1 MARSDHVY
9 ETLRSQIL
17 SGERAPGSHVPEE
30 SLTQTLGVSR
40 TPVRAA
46 LQRLADDGLVEVR
59 ARRGAFV
66 AEFTRADVDE
76 VFELR
81 ALLERRAAQRAAT
94 HRTAEQLGRLGR
106 LVDEMADLA
115 AAPGE
120 RQRDELHHNNRDFH
134 ELVLTA
140 AASPRQ
146 YRIAT
151 GLASTSPTP
160 GTFFDYDDEDIAR
173 SVDFHRLITRAIERG
188 QGELA
193 GDLMAAHIG
202 LAHESFVARRF
213 AVPAE
218 GSTAG
223 SSSGAS

>member
-1 MARSDHVY
+1 MTRSDHVY

-30 SLTQTLGVSR
+30 SLTQALGVSR
-40 TPVRAA
+40 TPVRVA
-46 LQRLADDGLVEVR
+46 LQRLADEGLVEVR

-81 ALLERRAAQRAAT
+81 TLLERRAAQRAAT
-94 HRTAEQLGRLGR
+94 HRTAEQVGRLGR
-106 LVDEMADLA
+106 LVDEMAALA
-115 AAPGE
+115 AALGE

-151 GLASTSPTP
+151 GLASSSPTP

-173 SVDFHRLITRAIERG
+173 SVDFHRLITRAIEQG

-213 AVPAE
+213 AVSRG
-218 GSTAG
+218 GSADG
-223 SSSGAS
+223 SA